1 MIRMSTIVKVYHKRS
16 GDLGITIFVTQNSLG
31 SPFSRG
37 GGGTDVEGIH
47 QETCSSILSARNWT
61 NPARRR
67 DPINNG
73 LDGGSGEATP

>member
-37 GGGTDVEGIH
+37 GGGTDVEGI
-47 QETCSSILSARNWT
+47 Q
-61 NPARRR
+61 
-67 DPINNG
+67 
-73 LDGGSGEATP
+73 LDQSGA